1 MRWTS
6 WGGEEV
12 RLPEFFLFNESS
24 RHVYRGIISPLLR
37 LLVRLHVHP
46 NAVTTAGFVLSIAAG
61 VVYSTGNIYLG
72 GWTVALAGTCDI
84 LDGQLSR
91 TTGRSSAFGA
101 FYDSCL
107 DRYSDSFILMGLA
120 WYFAGGP
127 ALFWS
132 PNTDHPDQYSP
143 VTVVMIILALSG
155 SFLTSYVRARA
166 EAGGIECT
174 VGRMQRTERFIY
186 LLVASAAG
194 SIPGVGI
201 PLLKIALALY
211 AFLTNLTAVR
221 RIVHVGRIILRET
234 PGGKDPRRSEPRV

>member
-1 MRWTS
+1 M
-6 WGGEEV
+6 
-12 RLPEFFLFNESS
+12 RLPEFFLFNEST
-24 RHVYRGIISPLLR
+24 RRVYRGIISPILGLLIR
-37 LLVRLHVHP
+37 LGIHP

-91 TTGRSSAFGA
+91 TTGQSSAFGA

-107 DRYSDSFILMGLA
+107 DRFSEGFILMGLA

-132 PNTDHPDQYSP
+132 PNTGHPDGYSP
-143 VTVVMIILALSG
+143 FTVIAIILALMG
-155 SFLTSYVRARA
+155 SFATSYVRARA
-166 EAGGIECT
+166 EAAGIDCT
-174 VGRMQRTERFIY
+174 VGRMQRTERFVY

-194 SIPGVGI
+194 SIPGIGVL
-201 PLLKIALALY
+201 LLKLALALY
-211 AFLTNLTAVR
+211 AVLTTATALQR
-221 RIVHVGRIILRET
+221 MVHVGRILRGDG
-234 PGGKDPRRSEPRV
+234 PGGRNGGSGAGPA